1 MTQIAVFGS
10 ANMDLV
16 AYVAEPP
23 APGET
28 VTGRE
33 FRTVPGGKGAN
44 QAIAA
49 ARAGADVRFMGAV
62 GDDDFGP
69 RLRGTLAAAG
79 VDTSRLRT
87 APGASGIAHIVVAA
101 DGGNSIIVVAGANA
115 AVTAP
120 EPDDLAECA
129 ALLLQLELPMPAVL
143 AATRA
148 ARAAGVPVAL
158 TPAPVR
164 DLPGDLLAGVDLLI
178 PNEHEAA
185 KITGVADHEGAL
197 TALLERV
204 PEAVITLGE
213 RGAVHGARGAEPIRV
228 AAPKVTAVD
237 TTAAGD
243 TFAGALA
250 VARAE
255 GRSPAAALAF
265 AAAAAALSVRTEG
278 ASTSMPTRAEIL
290 AALGGAG
297 GGAGGA
303 GEGGQVAR

>member
-1 MTQIAVFGS
+1 MTTSAAIAVFGS

-16 AYVAEPP
+16 AYVRERPG
-23 APGET
+23 PGET

-49 ARAGADVRFMGAV
+49 ARAGAEVRFAGSV
-62 GDDDFGP
+62 GNDDFGT
-69 RLRGTLAAAG
+69 RLRATLTEAG
-79 VDTSRLRT
+79 VDVARLRT
-87 APGASGIAHIVVAA
+87 VPGASGIAHIVVDDA
-101 DGGNSIIVVAGANA
+101 GGNSIIVVPGANA
-115 AVTAP
+115 AATAP
-120 EPDDLAECA
+120 GPADLAGCA

-143 AATRA
+143 AAAGA

-164 DLPGDLLAGVDLLI
+164 DLPGDLLTCVDLLV

-185 KITGVADHEGAL
+185 RITGAADPERAL
-197 TALLERV
+197 AALLDRV
-204 PEAVITLGE
+204 PAAVITLGE
-213 RGAVHGARGAEPIRV
+213 RGALYGARGAEPVRV
-228 AAPKVTAVD
+228 AAPKVRAVD

-255 GRSPAAALAF
+255 GRAPAAALRF
-265 AAAAAALSVRTEG
+265 AAAAAALSVRTAG
-278 ASTSMPTRAEIL
+278 ASTSMPSRAEIDFFL
-290 AALGGAG
+290 RDAS
-297 GGAGGA
+297 
-303 GEGGQVAR
+303 